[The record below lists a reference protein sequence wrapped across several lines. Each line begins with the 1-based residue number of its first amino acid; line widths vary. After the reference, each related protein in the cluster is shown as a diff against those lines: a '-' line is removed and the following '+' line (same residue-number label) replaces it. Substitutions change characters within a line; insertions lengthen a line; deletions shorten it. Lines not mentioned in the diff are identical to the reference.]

1 MGLRIATNVTALKG
15 QRNLASAQ
23 DKQADHLE
31 KLSSGSRINRAGDD
45 AAGLAISEKLKASI
59 RGLNQA
65 KRNANDG
72 ISFIQTAEGGMN
84 EVSNILVRMRE
95 LSVQSASDT
104 IGAEEREYTNFEF
117 QALSQEIDR
126 IAQVTEFNGAKLLN
140 GKGNGGSTAE
150 GEEGQPT
157 TFDFQ
162 VGIHNNPTQD
172 RLQYNPQDTDVTV
185 NKLGLMNASVNTK
198 EAAQA
203 NLDKLDSALATV
215 NKNRAGLGA
224 LQNRLQ
230 STIRNLGI
238 QSESLNE
245 ANSRIRDA
253 DFAQETSELTKA
265 SILNEAGT
273 AVLSQANSRQMNAL
287 KLL

>member
-15 QRNLASAQ
+15 QRNLSTSTEM
-23 DKQADHLE
+23 QADHLE

-59 RGLNQA
+59 RGINQA
-65 KRNANDG
+65 KRNAADG
-72 ISFIQTAEGGMN
+72 VSFIQTAEGGMN
-84 EVSNILVRMRE
+84 EVGNILIRMRE
-95 LSVQSASDT
+95 LSVQAASDT
-104 IGAEEREYTNFEF
+104 IGAEERQYTNFEY
-117 QALSQEIDR
+117 QALSSEIDR
-126 IAQVTEFNGAKLLN
+126 IAQVTEFNGSKLLN
-140 GKGNGGSTAE
+140 GQGN
-150 GEEGQPT
+150 

-162 VGIHNNPTQD
+162 VGIHNNPEQD
-172 RLQYNPQDTDVTV
+172 RLQYSPQATDVTV
-185 NKLGLMNASVNTK
+185 GKLGLTETSVATK
-198 EAAQA
+198 EAAQM
-203 NLDKLDSALATV
+203 NLDKLDSAIAGV
-215 NKNRAGLGA
+215 NQNRAGLGA

-253 DFAQETSELTKA
+253 DMAVESSELTK
-265 SILNEAGT
+265 STILATAGT
-273 AVLSQANSRQMNAL
+273 AVLGQANQSQSQAL